1 MANFT
6 STVPAALVA
15 LAIGTAAGGVIGYA
29 GHAIFVQPEVIVP
42 PPEIIKEE
50 IDDEALMALCQELTD
65 NEKAKVIAVQ
75 EKVSTLQSQLAEKEE
90 ELAGLKR
97 QDEQDEVRAAAARK
111 KWREMESEIAS
122 LRIQLAEAEA
132 EREDLR
138 VDLKQTLRDL
148 DRQIAETRRYKTKAI
163 QYKQESTANLWSAFN
178 ANAKV
183 EICDRGTRKRH
194 AKCHDA
200 VNSALT
206 QRITDKFQVC
216 VDTYQAVPVL
226 KQAEKGDALPQ
237 FAEWLPDD
245 NKFTKKNWYI
255 MFCDPTLPE
264 AEDSDLVNSAY
275 DPEPTPRDEPEY
287 DDEEDLDDFDLDFD
301 LDFE

>member
-1 MANFT
+1 MANLS
-6 STVPAALVA
+6 STIPAALVA

-65 NEKAKVIAVQ
+65 SEKVKVVAAQ
-75 EKVSTLQSQLAEKEE
+75 EKVASLQSQLAAKEE
-90 ELAGLKR
+90 ELANLKR
-97 QDEQDEVRAAAARK
+97 DAEKDEARAAAARK

-122 LRIQLAEAEA
+122 LRIQLAEAES
-132 EREDLR
+132 ERDELR
-138 VDLKQTLRDL
+138 VELKQTLRDL
-148 DRQIAETRRYKTKAI
+148 DRQIAETRRFKAKAI

-194 AKCHDA
+194 ENCHEA
-200 VNSALT
+200 VEAALT
-206 QRITDKFQVC
+206 RRLNEKFQVC

-226 KQAEKGDALPQ
+226 KQADKGEALPQ

-245 NKFTKKNWYI
+245 NKFTKKGWYL

-264 AEDSDLVNSAY
+264 AEDSDLVNSSL
-275 DPEPTPRDEPEY
+275 DDEPAPRSQPTFE
-287 DDEEDLDDFDLDFD
+287 DEDNLDDFDLD
-301 LDFE
+301 LE

>member
-1 MANFT
+1 MANLS
-6 STVPAALVA
+6 STIPAALVA

-50 IDDEALMALCQELTD
+50 ISDEALMALCEELTD
-65 NEKAKVIAVQ
+65 T
-75 EKVSTLQSQLAEKEE
+75 EKVKVVAAQERVASLQSELAAKEAELASLKQAAEK
-90 ELAGLKR
+90 
-97 QDEQDEVRAAAARK
+97 DESRAAAARK
-111 KWREMESEIAS
+111 KWREMENEISS
-122 LRIQLAEAEA
+122 LRIQLAEAES
-132 EREDLR
+132 ERDELR
-138 VDLKQTLRDL
+138 VELRQTLRDL
-148 DRQIAETRRYKTKAI
+148 DRQIAETRVYKAKAI

-194 AKCHDA
+194 EKCHEA
-200 VNSALT
+200 VDSALT
-206 QRITDKFQVC
+206 SRINEKFQVC

-226 KQAEKGDALPQ
+226 KQADKGEALPQ
-237 FAEWLPDD
+237 FAQWLPDD

-264 AEDSDLVNSAY
+264 AEDADLVNTNLDA
-275 DPEPTPRDEPEY
+275 TPRADPIL
-287 DDEEDLDDFDLDFD
+287 DDEEDLDDFDLD
-301 LDFE
+301 LE

>member
-1 MANFT
+1 MANLN

-42 PPEIIKEE
+42 PPEIIKEV
-50 IDDEALMALCQELTD
+50 IDDEALMALCAELTD
-65 NEKAKVIAVQ
+65 SEKAKVIAVQ
-75 EKVSTLQSQLAEKEE
+75 EKVTSLQSQLTQKEE
-90 ELAGLKR
+90 ELANLKR
-97 QDEQDEVRAAAARK
+97 ENEKDETRQAAARK

-132 EREDLR
+132 ERNELR
-138 VDLKQTLRDL
+138 VELKQTLRDL
-148 DRQIAETRRYKTKAI
+148 DRQIAETRRYKAKAI
-163 QYKQESTANLWSAFN
+163 QYKAESTANLWSAFN

-194 AKCHDA
+194 AKCHDS
-200 VNSALT
+200 VNAALT
-206 QRITDKFQVC
+206 RRINEKFQVC

-226 KQAEKGDALPQ
+226 RQAEKGGSLPQ
-237 FAEWLPDD
+237 FSEWLPDD

-264 AEDSDLVNSAY
+264 AEDSDLVNSTFDDTPAPRM
-275 DPEPTPRDEPEY
+275 DPIF
-287 DDEEDLDDFDLDFD
+287 DDEENLDDFDLDI
-301 LDFE
+301 E